1 MRYDPGYPGTS
12 THTGAGALLPGVKL
26 HHPLLI
32 IICTLEETYEQ
43 KINFANMT
51 MFHLRIKL
59 QITFNFNL
67 TIIKFVCKHLKDNES
82 KFYSK

>member
-43 KINFANMT
+43 KINFCQHDNVS
-51 MFHLRIKL
+51 FKN
-59 QITFNFNL
+59 QITNNF
-67 TIIKFVCKHLKDNES
+67 
-82 KFYSK
+82 